1 MRVLDLRE
9 DFLEEVVLLA
19 LDRRLAFLRVDL
31 QALHRRAFSLRLVVE
46 DFLLGLVVLAGSEI
60 GGVQGGG
67 GGDDE
72 DRIARKE
79 WHMRARALPEKQGA
93 GAAQN
98 TPNFWGVSSRERK
111 AIAASKWTARSSS
124 IWLAWHFDNAPTNH

>member
-1 MRVLDLRE
+1 MDPVSQVRVLDLRE

-79 WHMRARALPEKQGA
+79 WHRRARALPEKARCWSRSEHSQFLGSELQRA
-93 GAAQN
+93 ESN
-98 TPNFWGVSSRERK
+98 RGVKVDSAK
-111 AIAASKWTARSSS
+111 LIDLVGMA
-124 IWLAWHFDNAPTNH
+124 L

>member
-1 MRVLDLRE
+1 MDPVSQVRVLDLRE

-31 QALHRRAFSLRLVVE
+31 QALRRRAFSLRLVVE

-67 GGDDE
+67 GVTMKIELQEKNGTGE
-72 DRIARKE
+72 HARCLRSE
-79 WHMRARALPEKQGA
+79 VLEPLRTPLIFGCELQRAESNR
-93 GAAQN
+93 
-98 TPNFWGVSSRERK
+98 GVK
-111 AIAASKWTARSSS
+111 V
-124 IWLAWHFDNAPTNH
+124 DNAKLIHLVGMSF